1 MAALMGLQHAFCMVG
16 SLVTV
21 PFVIFKFSFC
31 HGVAKHKIA
40 LEAVLVTV
48 QYHMDNRS
56 KLFEALASS
65 TNFYRI
71 KNVFAA
77 TCNYYTGLRVKITNY
92 WQYRDPFLDPY
103 IPERDKK
110 RCYAVSISNIFVNL
124 PRAAGSLFG
133 MVGTRVHHGGS
144 AKVVSHG
151 SGCSCTTS
159 HIFADS
165 IYAYCYAYCLPREFT

>member
-71 KNVFAA
+71 KNVFAEPPWCTLVPTIPNKEPA
-77 TCNYYTGLRVKITNY
+77 ARGKFTKILLIET
-92 WQYRDPFLDPY
+92 
-103 IPERDKK
+103 
-110 RCYAVSISNIFVNL
+110 A
-124 PRAAGSLFG
+124 
-133 MVGTRVHHGGS
+133 
-144 AKVVSHG
+144 
-151 SGCSCTTS
+151 
-159 HIFADS
+159 
-165 IYAYCYAYCLPREFT
+165 